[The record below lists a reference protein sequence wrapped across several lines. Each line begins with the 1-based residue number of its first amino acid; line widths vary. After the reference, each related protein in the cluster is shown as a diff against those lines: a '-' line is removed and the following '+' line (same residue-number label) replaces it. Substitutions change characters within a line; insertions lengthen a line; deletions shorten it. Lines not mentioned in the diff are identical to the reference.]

1 MELGLGSFFVFP
13 RWEGDGNKGEGL
25 LPVIRVIEK
34 YSAGKF
40 EA

>member
-25 LPVIRVIEK
+25 LPVIRGIEK